1 MVFGRLIP
9 AMLLS
14 AGRLVKGRSFA
25 NHEDAGSPI
34 TTATI
39 YNDQMADEIVVL
51 DIDATPKDDPPD
63 LETLQALS
71 RRCFVPISFGG
82 GINSVKKAADALRA
96 GADKVVVNSAALENL
111 GFVTELAGQFGSQAI
126 VVAIDY
132 VATPAGA
139 RVATKSGRQATDRL
153 PEVWAREAEA
163 AGAGEIFLT
172 SVEREGM
179 RSGLD
184 LPMVRDVSEAVSI
197 PVIAHGGVG
206 RLEDFVSAFN
216 EGGAS
221 AIAAGRIFQFADNNL
236 IKVRRYMQQNGV
248 DLRPF

>member
-25 NHEDAGSPI
+25 NHEDAGSPV

-51 DIDATPKDDPPD
+51 DIDATSKDDPPD

-82 GINSVKKAADALRA
+82 GINSVAKAAEVLRA
-96 GADKVVVNSAALENL
+96 GADKVVVNTAALENL
-111 GFVTELAGQFGSQAI
+111 GFVSELAGQFGSQAI

-132 VATPAGA
+132 VTTTAGA
-139 RVATKSGRQATDRL
+139 RVTTKSGKQATDRL
-153 PEVWAREAEA
+153 PETWARDAEA

-172 SVEREGM
+172 CVEREGM

-184 LPMVRDVSEAVSI
+184 VKMVRKISETVSI

-206 RLEDFVSAFN
+206 RLEDFVSAFS

-221 AIAAGRIFQFADNNL
+221 GIAAGRIFQFADNNL

>member
-25 NHEDAGSPI
+25 NHEDAGSPV

-51 DIDATPKDDPPD
+51 DIDATPKNDPPD

-82 GINSVKKAADALRA
+82 GINSVAKAADALRA
-96 GADKVVVNSAALENL
+96 GADKVVVNTAALENL
-111 GFVTELAGQFGSQAI
+111 EFVSELAGQFGSQAI

-132 VATPAGA
+132 LTTTAGP
-139 RVATKSGRQATDRL
+139 RVASKSGKQATDRL
-153 PEVWAREAEA
+153 PEIWARDAEA

-172 SVEREGM
+172 CVEREGM

-184 LPMVRDVSEAVSI
+184 VQMVRDISEAVSI

-206 RLEDFVSAFN
+206 RLEDFVSAFDK
-216 EGGAS
+216 GGAS
-221 AIAAGRIFQFADNNL
+221 AVAAGRIFQFADNNL